1 MIKSF
6 IHWLVRCILFLTVI
20 VFTIIFIRAFDSRS
34 LLELQVWHSKI
45 LESEF
50 TDADSDRITSLDDY
64 LQLEATVFQE
74 MDDVIYENLDPEEQ
88 LPLSRY
94 TEGSP
99 VDPTQLPQNW
109 NRTFELI
116 PDDIRGGVLML
127 HGLTD
132 SPYSMHHLA
141 KLFEGE
147 GYYVLALRMPG
158 HGTIPGALVKAN
170 WQDWMAATRLG
181 ARHVRNKIE
190 TGLPFYIVGY
200 SNGGAL
206 AVKYSLESIVDTDLP
221 KPDRLFLFSPMMGVT
236 FFARFSDWHRT
247 LSWIPYF
254 EKFRWLDVFPEYDP
268 FKYNSFPK
276 AAGEQSF
283 LLTRSIHKH
292 IRKLVNSG
300 QLSELPAI
308 LTFQS
313 LVDATVLTHAIVD
326 NLYNNLTPN
335 NHELVLFDVNRL
347 SEVDS
352 FFQDQHK
359 ELLNKL
365 TNMNDLPYT
374 TTLITNINKES
385 REVLVKTKKP
395 QSPIET
401 NEALGMAW
409 PEKVYSLS
417 HVAIPF
423 SPDDLLYGP
432 MGPSELNH
440 YINIGTFS
448 PRGEKNILNVP
459 TDLLMRL
466 RYNPFYEYM
475 KIRILD
481 IIKK

>member
-1 MIKSF
+1 M
-6 IHWLVRCILFLTVI
+6 
-20 VFTIIFIRAFDSRS
+20 RAFDSRS
-34 LLELQVWHSKI
+34 LPSLKTWHSKV

-50 TDADSDRITSLDDY
+50 TEADSSRVVNLDDY
-64 LQLEATVFQE
+64 LQHEAKVFQE
-74 MDDVIYENLDPEEQ
+74 MENTIYQNLKPEEQ

-94 TEGSP
+94 TKNSP
-99 VDPTQLPQNW
+99 VDPTQLTQNW
-109 NRTFELI
+109 NRSFKLVPE
-116 PDDIRGGVLML
+116 DVRGSVLML

-132 SPYSMHHLA
+132 SPYSMRHLA
-141 KLFEGE
+141 KIFESQGF
-147 GYYVLALRMPG
+147 YVLVLRMPG
-158 HGTIPGALVKAN
+158 HGTIPGALLQAT
-170 WQDWMAATRLG
+170 WQDWMAATRIG
-181 ARHVRNKIE
+181 ARHVKSKAKGE
-190 TGLPFYIVGY
+190 LPFYLVGY

-206 AVKYSLESIVDTDLP
+206 AVKYTLESIEDNNLP

-236 FFARFSDWHRT
+236 FFARFSDWHKT

-254 EKFRWLDVFPEYDP
+254 EKFRWLDIFPEYDP

-276 AAGEQSF
+276 EPGEQSF
-283 LLTRSIHKH
+283 LLTRSIRKH
-292 IRKLVNSG
+292 INKFVKSGKLAEFPG
-300 QLSELPAI
+300 I

-326 NLYNNLTPN
+326 TLYNKLSPN

-352 FFQDQHK
+352 FFLEKHDA
-359 ELLNKL
+359 LINKL
-365 TNMNDLPYT
+365 TNMNNLPYT
-374 TTLITNINKES
+374 ITLITNTNNRS

-395 QSPIET
+395 ESQFENGKPLNME
-401 NEALGMAW
+401 W

-432 MGPSELNH
+432 MGPNELNN

-475 KIRILD
+475 KTRILE
-481 IIKK
+481 IIKR

>member
-1 MIKSF
+1 M
-6 IHWLVRCILFLTVI
+6 
-20 VFTIIFIRAFDSRS
+20 
-34 LLELQVWHSKI
+34 
-45 LESEF
+45 
-50 TDADSDRITSLDDY
+50 
-64 LQLEATVFQE
+64 
-74 MDDVIYENLDPEEQ
+74 
-88 LPLSRY
+88 
-94 TEGSP
+94 
-99 VDPTQLPQNW
+99 
-109 NRTFELI
+109 
-116 PDDIRGGVLML
+116 
-127 HGLTD
+127 
-132 SPYSMHHLA
+132 
-141 KLFEGE
+141 
-147 GYYVLALRMPG
+147 
-158 HGTIPGALVKAN
+158 
-170 WQDWMAATRLG
+170 
-181 ARHVRNKIE
+181 
-190 TGLPFYIVGY
+190 
-200 SNGGAL
+200 
-206 AVKYSLESIVDTDLP
+206 
-221 KPDRLFLFSPMMGVT
+221 
-236 FFARFSDWHRT
+236 
-247 LSWIPYF
+247 SWIPYF